1 MLNVGDKI
9 LVSNQHHELVTEV
22 IRVTNTM
29 AIIKPWNSE
38 TKLDREPF
46 KDGQCNEKGRSGSV
60 WNRMHFKVA
69 TSDDEERIEKR
80 KIKSELSTF
89 IKEAPIGK
97 LSIGQLRRIK
107 DIIEENA

>member
-9 LVSNQHHELVTEV
+9 LVYNHHREHITEV

-29 AIIKPWNSE
+29 AIIKLWSSE

-46 KDGQCNEKGRSGSV
+46 KLGSCHKKGA
-60 WNRMHFKVA
+60 WDRMHYKVA
-69 TSDDEERIEKR
+69 TQEDEERVEKR

-89 IKEAPIGK
+89 IKEALTDK
-97 LSIGQLRRIK
+97 LSIDQLRRIK
-107 DIIEENA
+107 DIIEEND